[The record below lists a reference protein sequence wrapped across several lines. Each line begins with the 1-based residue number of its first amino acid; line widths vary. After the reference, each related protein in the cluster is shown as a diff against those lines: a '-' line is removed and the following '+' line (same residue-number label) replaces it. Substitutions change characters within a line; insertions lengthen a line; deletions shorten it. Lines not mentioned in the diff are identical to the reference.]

1 MKLRSFTFLSLFA
14 LAALAGCSRGARLET
29 PSGFATLEDDSQNQF
44 SYRATSARGVVLAT
58 RTQPNDVKANTEFW
72 ADALDLRLKDKGYV
86 AESTRTVKTAKGL
99 SGTQIRYVTSR
110 NGREHRYW
118 LTVFA
123 TKSKVYVVE
132 AAGDKEPFDKAAGT
146 VDSAMSQGMRRADR
160 FTVGRVAWVGWM
172 RRALR
177 WRARG

>member
-29 PSGFATLEDDSQNQF
+29 PSGFATLEDDDHF

-72 ADALDLRLKDKGYV
+72 AEALDLRLKDKGYV
-86 AESTRTVKTAKGL
+86 VESTRTVKTSKGL
-99 SGTQIRYVTSR
+99 SGTQMRYTTTR

-132 AAGDKEPFDKAAGT
+132 AAGDKEPFDKASGT
-146 VDSAMSQGMRRADR
+146 VDSAIATLDASD
-160 FTVGRVAWVGWM
+160 
-172 RRALR
+172 
-177 WRARG
+177 